1 MIEKVLIANRGEIA
15 LRVIRTCR
23 ALGIKTV
30 AVYSDEDA
38 NSLHVKQA
46 GEAYHI
52 GEAAPARSY
61 LNQARMLDVMLSSGA
76 DAVHP
81 GYGFLSEN
89 DDFAKLCEDNHINF
103 IGPSSDSMNLC
114 GDKMRC
120 KAAMLRANVPTV
132 PGSPDLVKD
141 AEEAE
146 RIANEIAYPVLLK
159 SVYGGGGRGIRLA
172 SNDQEL
178 RAGYESVTGES
189 MAAVGKSAILVEKF
203 LEKTRHIEYQM
214 ARDKHGNTVHLFERE
229 CSIQRRNQKLIEQTP
244 SPVVD
249 PDTRE
254 RVGSIVCDAAEAVD
268 YTNLGT
274 AEFLRADDTGEFYF
288 IEINARLQVE
298 HPITEFVSGLDLV
311 KLQIDIANGEPM
323 PFRQKDLVMNGYAIE
338 CRINAEDTF
347 LDFAPSTGPVP
358 DVEIPAGPGV
368 RCDTYLYPG
377 CTVSPF
383 YDSLMAKLV
392 TWGQTF
398 EESRTRMLAALED
411 FYIGGVETSIDLYRT
426 ILRSEEYKTGQ
437 LSTDFLKRYNMI
449 ERLEADLA
457 GEREAK
463 SEAALAAA
471 AVFSELFRSRVH
483 GSGGSSDDGVAE
495 GGRDAGVGS
504 GSGGGGGGGGS
515 SSSTDSEHLWRMMLH
530 R

>member
-23 ALGIKTV
+23 ALGIGTV
-30 AVYSDEDA
+30 AVYSDEDT

-52 GEAAPARSY
+52 GRAAPAESY
-61 LNQARMLDVMLSSGA
+61 LNQEKMLDVIKKSGA

-89 DDFAKLCEDNHINF
+89 DDFARLCEKNSVNF
-103 IGPSSDSMNLC
+103 IGPSADSMNLC

-120 KAAMLRANVPTV
+120 KAAMLKADVPTV

-141 AEEAE
+141 VEEAVST
-146 RIANEIAYPVLLK
+146 ANDIGYPVLLK

-172 SNDQEL
+172 SNDEEL

-189 MAAVGKSAILVEKF
+189 IAAVGKSAILVEKF

-214 ARDKHGNTVHLFERE
+214 ARDKHGNAVHLFERE

-249 PDTRE
+249 AETRE

-274 AEFLRADDTGEFYF
+274 AEFLRADTGEFYF

-298 HPITEFVSGLDLV
+298 HPITEYVSGLDLV
-311 KLQIDIANGEPM
+311 KLQIDIANGEPL
-323 PFRQKDLVMNGYAIE
+323 PFKQKDLMMNGYAIE

-358 DVEIPAGPGV
+358 GVELPSGPGV

-398 EESRTRMLAALED
+398 EESRSRMLVALDD
-411 FYIGGVETSIDLYRT
+411 FYIRGVETSIPLYKT
-426 ILRSEEYKTGQ
+426 ILRSDEYKEGQ

-449 ERLEADLA
+449 ERLENDIAEDKKSRAD
-457 GEREAK
+457 
-463 SEAALAAA
+463 AAMAAA
-471 AVFSELFRSRVH
+471 IMHSEFLKSRA
-483 GSGGSSDDGVAE
+483 GGDDNGGSAV
-495 GGRDAGVGS
+495 DA
-504 GSGGGGGGGGS
+504 
-515 SSSTDSEHLWRMMLH
+515 DADHCHEQWRMQQ
-530 R
+530 

>member
-1 MIEKVLIANRGEIA
+1 MISKVLIANRGEIA
-15 LRVIRTCR
+15 LRVIKTCK

-30 AVYSDEDA
+30 AVYSDEDR
-38 NSLHVKQA
+38 NSLHVKKA
-46 GEAYHI
+46 TESYHI
-52 GEAAPARSY
+52 GEAAPAKSY
-61 LNQARMLDVMLSSGA
+61 LNQEKILEVMLSSGT

-89 DDFAKLCEDNHINF
+89 DDFARLCEKNKINF
-103 IGPSSDSMNLC
+103 IGPSADSMNLC

-120 KAAMLRANVPTV
+120 KEAMLKAKVPTV

-141 AEEAE
+141 ADEAE
-146 RIANEIAYPVLLK
+146 KLANEIGYPVMLK
-159 SVYGGGGRGIRLA
+159 SVYGGGGRGIRIV
-172 SNDQEL
+172 NTDQEL
-178 RAGYESVTGES
+178 RDAYETVTAES
-189 MAAVGKSAILVEKF
+189 MAAVGKSAIIVEKF

-214 ARDKHGNTVHLFERE
+214 CRDHHGNAVHLFERE

-249 PDTRE
+249 EAKRE
-254 RVGSIVCDAAEAVD
+254 EIGELVVKAAEAVD

-274 AEFLRADDTGEFYF
+274 AEFLRADNGEFYF

-298 HPITEFVSGLDLV
+298 HPISEMVSGLDFV
-311 KLQIDIANGEPM
+311 KLQLDIANGEPL
-323 PFRQKDLVMNGYAIE
+323 PFKQSDLKMNGYAIE

-358 DVEIPAGPGV
+358 NVTIPSGPSV

-383 YDSLMAKLV
+383 YDSLMAKLC

-398 EESRTRMLAALED
+398 EESRLRMLNALND
-411 FYIGGVETSIDLYRT
+411 FYIQGVETSIPLYKT
-426 ILRSEEYKTGQ
+426 ILKTDEYKNGE
-437 LSTDFLKRYNMI
+437 LSTDFLKRFGI
-449 ERLEADLA
+449 IDRLKEDLKNQ
-457 GEREAK
+457 RK
-463 SEAALAAA
+463 DKQLAAIAA
-471 AVFSELFRSRVH
+471 AVMHSTFYQSRVK
-483 GSGGSSDDGVAE
+483 
-495 GGRDAGVGS
+495 
-504 GSGGGGGGGGS
+504 
-515 SSSTDSEHLWRMMLH
+515 SSTATNPRWKSRMD

>member
-1 MIEKVLIANRGEIA
+1 MISKVLIANRGEIA
-15 LRVIRTCR
+15 LRVIKTCK

-30 AVYSDEDA
+30 AVYSDEDR
-38 NSLHVKQA
+38 NSLHVKKA
-46 GEAYHI
+46 TESYHI
-52 GEAAPARSY
+52 GEAAPAKSY
-61 LNQARMLDVMLSSGA
+61 LNQEKILDVILSSGA

-89 DDFAKLCEDNHINF
+89 DDFARLCEKNKINF
-103 IGPSSDSMNLC
+103 IGPSADSMNLC

-120 KAAMLRANVPTV
+120 KAAMLKAKVPTV
-132 PGSPDLVKD
+132 PGSPGLVKD
-141 AEEAE
+141 SDEAE
-146 RIANEIAYPVLLK
+146 KIANEIGYPVMLK
-159 SVYGGGGRGIRLA
+159 SVYGGGGRGIRIV
-172 SNDQEL
+172 NTDQEL
-178 RAGYESVTGES
+178 QDGYETVTAES
-189 MAAVGKSAILVEKF
+189 IAAVGKSAIIVEKF

-214 ARDKHGNTVHLFERE
+214 CRDHHGNAVHLFERE

-249 PDTRE
+249 EAKRE
-254 RVGSIVCDAAEAVD
+254 EIGELVVNAANAVD

-274 AEFLRADDTGEFYF
+274 AEFLRADNGEFYF

-298 HPITEFVSGLDLV
+298 HPISEMVSGLDFV
-311 KLQIDIANGEPM
+311 KLQLDIANGEPL
-323 PFRQKDLVMNGYAIE
+323 PFKQSDLKMNGYAIE

-358 DVEIPAGPGV
+358 NVTIPSGPSV

-398 EESRTRMLAALED
+398 EESRLRMLNALND
-411 FYIGGVETSIDLYRT
+411 FYIQGVETSIPLYKT
-426 ILRSEEYKTGQ
+426 ILKTDEYKNGQ
-437 LSTDFLKRYNMI
+437 LSTDFLKRFGI
-449 ERLEADLA
+449 IDRLKEDLKNQ
-457 GEREAK
+457 RK
-463 SEAALAAA
+463 DKQLAAIAA
-471 AVFSELFRSRVH
+471 AVMHSTFYQSRVK
-483 GSGGSSDDGVAE
+483 
-495 GGRDAGVGS
+495 
-504 GSGGGGGGGGS
+504 
-515 SSSTDSEHLWRMMLH
+515 SSTVTNPRWKSRMD